1 MQASEQSEWTHTRT
15 NTLMNGHR
23 KPHRDKWL
31 QWTNTGIAA
40 ISSKLQKLDANHEV
54 TIGERRKGWNER
66 THRQTC
72 TSCEHKG
79 KHYSKRKGK
88 YANLKIQKRETERE
102 RESTTAVC

>member
-102 RESTTAVC
+102 REYV